1 LASHLA
7 GLYCAVQ
14 SNAEESP
21 EPILPFAMAAA
32 AFPEKL
38 SCCCHFTN
46 WEILEQRI
54 ERDCARG
61 MLSSVSE
68 SLAQSAD
75 ISGGLGGQHLE
86 GDPSRENALV
96 STNKHHFPPGEEHI
110 GRAVTP

>member
-1 LASHLA
+1 
-7 GLYCAVQ
+7 
-14 SNAEESP
+14 
-21 EPILPFAMAAA
+21 
-32 AFPEKL
+32 
-38 SCCCHFTN
+38 
-46 WEILEQRI
+46 
-54 ERDCARG
+54 

-110 GRAVTP
+110 GRAVTPKLFGMGLSTDPRPCCSRE